1 MEDHV
6 LKHVRKF
13 CDKLLRSEM
22 FENGI
27 SVAYD
32 SEISKR
38 AWSPAKD
45 MSRWASYLTF
55 DIMGDLCFSNT
66 FNMLDSS
73 KNHYML
79 DVLPAGVQ
87 GLNIVSRPR
96 KILNR
101 TKMLIFLFPDGAYA
115 RPCKPSLG

>member
-22 FENGI
+22 FE
-27 SVAYD
+27 
-32 SEISKR
+32 SEISFEH
-38 AWSPAKD
+38 ASEDWSPAKD

-66 FNMLDSS
+66 FNMMDSS
-73 KNHYML
+73 ENHYML

-87 GLNIVSRPR
+87 GLNIVSRLQGFELDKDIDISVSR
-96 KILNR
+96 WGICQASQAS
-101 TKMLIFLFPDGAYA
+101 T
-115 RPCKPSLG
+115 